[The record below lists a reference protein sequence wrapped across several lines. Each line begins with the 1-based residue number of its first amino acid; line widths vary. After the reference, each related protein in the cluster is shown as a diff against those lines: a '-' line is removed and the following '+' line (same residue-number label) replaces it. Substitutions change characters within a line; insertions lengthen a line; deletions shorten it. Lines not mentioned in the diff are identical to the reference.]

1 MEGFELGIRGWM
13 IIIGVLL
20 ILAVLLDGYRRVRND
35 RYGAIKMSR
44 KVGKHNDDIDE
55 DELFKSELPNGGA
68 RVVSQGDQDPL
79 SDSAASSEF
88 SSREPSSREPSIQ
101 TGYAHDGQSADEIL
115 GLKPVTREADEAIN
129 SGESVTD
136 RVEPVLTA
144 VEEPIEP
151 ESITTVSETRPIV
164 DSSNSNP
171 HPAEEFSTLS
181 TSESLKTQQPIADV
195 ESKHTQQSMHANVK
209 SAPDTAAQLPEHVE
223 EVVAIKVLAK
233 KGDKLN
239 GEALLK
245 ILTACD
251 CRYGS
256 MGVFHRYEQAKAE
269 GAIQFSIANIMEP
282 GSFDLS
288 TLESSSTPGV
298 VFFVQLPG
306 PKDPVQAYNFMI
318 ETAQCVA
325 NNLSAEMR
333 DDSHNVMTAQTIEHG
348 KQRVAEFE
356 RRRLAKKQK

>member
-44 KVGKHNDDIDE
+44 KVGKHHDDIDE

-68 RVVSQGDQDPL
+68 RVVTQENIDVLPDMETP
-79 SDSAASSEF
+79 
-88 SSREPSSREPSIQ
+88 REPSIQ

-115 GLKPVTREADEAIN
+115 GLKPVTASRDEVP
-129 SGESVTD
+129 SE
-136 RVEPVLTA
+136 RVEPLLTDIDDA
-144 VEEPIEP
+144 IEP
-151 ESITTVSETRPIV
+151 ESVPVSEPQQV
-164 DSSNSNP
+164 
-171 HPAEEFSTLS
+171 
-181 TSESLKTQQPIADV
+181 SEAQPIA
-195 ESKHTQQSMHANVK
+195 ESELNDQTQDLPAQPSMHANVK
-209 SAPDTAAQLPEHVE
+209 SAPDSAAQLPEHVE

-233 KGDKLN
+233 KGEKLN

-251 CRYGS
+251 CRFGS

-269 GAIQFSIANIMEP
+269 GPIQFSIANIMEP

-333 DDSHNVMTAQTIEHG
+333 DDTHNVMTAQTIEHG

-356 RRRLAKKQK
+356 RRRLAKKQR